1 MHWKISCRRF
11 PILIPMCSYEK
22 RKETDIMNLAEQ
34 ELFWSLCKFLDPDRE
49 RIKDLLQEGAGTPA
63 VLGQL
68 LYNRMGG
75 VAYQTIYRTE
85 TAGYAPREFRNALR
99 DAWQIGKDK
108 NKSYARGRSF
118 VSEILEKSGA
128 EYVLLKGAYLCDQYP
143 PGCRTANDVDVLTQG
158 KWVTQIGN
166 ALRAAGFLQGAIRNG
181 VFTPANRQEIL
192 QTKMMRGETVPYFLE
207 VDFPYM
213 QYLEVDINFSLDY
226 KNTADTALPAF
237 LSDFRMRGTCRLP
250 SPPHFLLHL
259 CTHLYKEAA
268 TYPWVQM
275 RRDMSLYK
283 FCDLYF
289 LLYAYTLED
298 YGLLLTE
305 TKKYDLTLQ
314 CYYALEMMRA
324 LFQLKDPML
333 LGFLARITPPD
344 PDVLDRV
351 LDPAG
356 KKEYRYA
363 EKDVRR
369 RFFEKDRLALLK
381 EVCPDAQR

>member
-1 MHWKISCRRF
+1 MTMKAERN
-11 PILIPMCSYEK
+11 M
-22 RKETDIMNLAEQ
+22 DIMNLAEQ
-34 ELFWSLCKFLDPDRE
+34 ELFWSLCKFLDPCRE
-49 RIKDLLQEGAGTPA
+49 RIAELLKEGAGTPA
-63 VLGQL
+63 VLGHL
-68 LYNRMGG
+68 MYNRMGG
-75 VAYQTIYRTE
+75 IAYHLMTVTE
-85 TAGYAPREFRNALR
+85 TTGFAPREFRNTLR
-99 DAWQIGKDK
+99 DMWQLNNEK
-108 NKSYARGRSF
+108 NESYTRGRNL
-118 VSEILEKSGA
+118 VSDILEKSGA
-128 EYVLLKGAYLCDQYP
+128 EYVLLKGAHLCDRYP

-158 KWVTQIGN
+158 KWITQIGN
-166 ALRAAGFLQGAIRNG
+166 ALRDAGFRQGAIRNG
-181 VFTPANRQEIL
+181 VFTPATRQEIL
-192 QTKMMRGETVPYFLE
+192 QTKMMRGETVPYFLR

-226 KNTADTALPAF
+226 KNTSHTALPAF
-237 LSDFRMRGTCRLP
+237 LSGSQLKGTCRIP
-250 SPPHFLLHL
+250 SAPHFLLHL

-298 YGLLLTE
+298 YALLFTE
-305 TKKYDLTLQ
+305 TKKYDLNLQ

-324 LFQLKDPML
+324 LFQLEDPML
-333 LGFLARITPPD
+333 LDFLARISPHD
-344 PDVLDRV
+344 PEVLDRV

-356 KKEYRYA
+356 KKEYYYV

-369 RFFEKDRLALLK
+369 RFFEKDRPALLK